1 MMFNYG
7 AFPQTWEDPNEV
19 SPHTLHKG
27 DNDPIDAI
35 ELGGRSWPT
44 GSIVEVRRCCV
55 WGTYRATGLVP
66 CYPTSAISF
75 VVVAST
81 TVVVSMTGVVGD
93 R

>member
-44 GSIVEVRRCCV
+44 GSIVEVRHCCV
-55 WGTYRATGLVP
+55 GGDVQGYRARSLLSYQWHLICCG
-66 CYPTSAISF
+66 CIDHGG
-75 VVVAST
+75 
-81 TVVVSMTGVVGD
+81 GVDDGCGG
-93 R
+93 